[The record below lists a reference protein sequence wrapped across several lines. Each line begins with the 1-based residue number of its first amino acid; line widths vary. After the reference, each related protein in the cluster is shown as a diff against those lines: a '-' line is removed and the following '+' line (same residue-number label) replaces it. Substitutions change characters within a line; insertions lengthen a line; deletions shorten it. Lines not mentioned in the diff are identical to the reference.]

1 MDYLIHIA
9 NILYL
14 LSYSMRDIL
23 WLRILTVF
31 AASCMMPYFYFQPE
45 PLYPPIFWNLLFIA
59 LNLFW
64 IARLLL
70 ERRPVKLT
78 EDEQR
83 LCQIAF
89 HTLTPREMKK
99 ILDLASW
106 EKAEK
111 GECFVT
117 RGTALDRLIL
127 IHSGKADV
135 VLESVKVDELQ
146 AGQFIGELGY
156 FTDEVAAANVVAN
169 EATRYVAWPKHRL
182 KLYLEKNADLR
193 AAFQVILGSVLAK
206 RLKDNWIKTIA

>member
-135 VLESVKVDELQ
+135 VLEGVKVDELQ